1 MENVCASTLTIVG
14 SITNCSLTPTT
25 INPGDYVSFTA
36 TTDKIANGTP
46 CVIEHS
52 DGTEYTSGSPTVNS
66 NQCSSTFYP
75 TQAGVYSVYIG
86 GYSRSCGTV
95 TINGGTS
102 CEYQSSW
109 CNGIDFSNVLILP
122 SGTYDN
128 NCSGVTCPPGATDY
142 NANKCFFIKSPCS
155 VYQNVS
161 STHAADGGC
170 YAYRSGSNWWKVNG
184 GTGGN
189 PSCGGTVTPSSSS
202 VVASSSSS
210 GFACNDLNSKTLA
223 KEEVSAYSAGNCFK
237 YTKGAT
243 SNLQVGVW
251 SCPSPPSIMNIQKC
265 DGSIVQIS
273 HGCNNWVAVPIAGSC
288 AIYLQTIGNGGDIKF
303 SDW

>member
-1 MENVCASTLTIVG
+1 VASSSSAAGCA
-14 SITNCSLTPTT
+14 
-25 INPGDYVSFTA
+25 
-36 TTDKIANGTP
+36 
-46 CVIEHS
+46 
-52 DGTEYTSGSPTVNS
+52 
-66 NQCSSTFYP
+66 
-75 TQAGVYSVYIG
+75 
-86 GYSRSCGTV
+86 
-95 TINGGTS
+95 
-102 CEYQSSW
+102 YQSSW

-128 NCSGVTCPPGATDY
+128 NCSGVSCPPGATDY
-142 NANKCFFIKSPCS
+142 SANKCFFIKSPCS

-161 STHAADGGC
+161 STHAGDGGC
-170 YAYRSGSNWWKVNG
+170 YAYRSGGVWWKVNG

-189 PSCGGTVTPSSSS
+189 PSCGGTVIPSSSS

-251 SCPSPPSIMNIQKC
+251 WCPSPPSIMNIQKC

-273 HGCNNWVAVPIAGSC
+273 HGCENWVAVPIAGSC

-303 SDW
+303 NDW